1 MIKEMK
7 FTAVGDALIQ
17 KTFDTS
23 YAGAEIIKQYISQ
36 GDARFFNYETTINE
50 VGECCASQFSGGS
63 YLRADKG
70 TLDTMKEY
78 GFNITSF
85 NNNHV
90 MDFSYGGLLA
100 TLKAMNESEFVHGGV
115 GISLE
120 EASRP
125 VYLDT
130 ENGRVA
136 MISVNTTFHSPMMAG
151 NTSPNFPGRPGINGL
166 RINESIVVTEEQMK
180 VVKEIAAQSQINA
193 QKDIER
199 REGYWGGVQE
209 GVANLGYMQFELGEQ
224 TARKTVINAADLKR
238 IGASIE
244 EALANADYV
253 MVSLHSHEIEGD
265 SKENPAAF
273 VKEFAHFC
281 IDKGAHAIVGHGPHL
296 MRPIEIYKKRPIFYS
311 LGDFVL
317 QLNDI
322 PCAPADFYEQYG
334 LTPEHTMEELLN
346 KRSNN
351 GTRGLMYNRKMFEAF
366 IPYWETEDGDLTY
379 LELLPIEL
387 GFDMIDEKRG
397 IPYLP
402 ENTDFMRRLEE
413 ISAPYGTKFKTENG
427 VITCEL

>member
-1 MIKEMK
+1 MSKKMK

-17 KTFDTS
+17 KPFDTS
-23 YAGAEIIKQYISQ
+23 YSGANEIKNYIAK

-50 VGECCASQFSGGS
+50 VGECPASQFSGGS
-63 YLRADKG
+63 YLRADKE

-100 TLKAMNESEFVHGGV
+100 TLKAMNESGLVHGGV
-115 GISLE
+115 GQCME
-120 EASRP
+120 EAAKP

-136 MISVNTTFHSPMMAG
+136 MISVNTTFHPPMLAG
-151 NTSPNFPGRPGINGL
+151 NTSKHFPGRPGINGL
-166 RINESIVVTEEQMK
+166 RVNESIIVTEEQMK
-180 VVKEIAAQSQINA
+180 VVKEIAFQSKINA

-209 GVANLGYMQFELGEQ
+209 GIANLGSMQFELGDE
-224 TARKTVINAADLKR
+224 TARKTVINEMDLRR
-238 IGASIE
+238 IQESIQKATE
-244 EALANADYV
+244 NADYV

-265 SKENPAAF
+265 KKENPAAF

-281 IDKGAHAIVGHGPHL
+281 IDNGAHAIVGHGPHL

-334 LTPEHTMEELLN
+334 LTPENTMEELLN

-366 IPYWETEDGDLTY
+366 IPYWETENGDLTY

-402 ENTDFMRRLEE
+402 SDDSFMKRLEA
-413 ISAPYGTKFKTENG
+413 ISAPYGTKFKTEKG

>member
-1 MIKEMK
+1 MSNKMK

-17 KTFDTS
+17 KTFDTI
-23 YAGAEIIKQYISQ
+23 YGGAEEIKKHIAR
-36 GDARFFNYETTINE
+36 GDVRFFNYETTINE

-63 YLRADKG
+63 YLRADKE

-100 TLKAMNESEFVHGGV
+100 TLKAMNESEIVHGGV
-115 GISLE
+115 GTSLE
-120 EASRP
+120 EASKP

-136 MISVNTTFHSPMMAG
+136 MISVNTTFQSPMMAG

-166 RINESIVVTEEQMK
+166 RVSESIIVTEEQMK
-180 VVKEIAAQSQINA
+180 VVKEIATQSQINA

-199 REGYWGGVQE
+199 REGYWGGIQE
-209 GVANLGYMQFELGEQ
+209 GIANLGSMQFEVGEK
-224 TARKTVINAADLKR
+224 TARKTVINANDLKR
-238 IGASIE
+238 IQGSIK
-244 EALANADYV
+244 EALDNADYV
-253 MVSLHSHEIEGD
+253 IVSLHSHEIEGD

-281 IDKGAHAIVGHGPHL
+281 IDQGAHAIVGHGPHL

-366 IPYWETEDGDLTY
+366 IPYWETENGDLTY

-387 GFDMIDEKRG
+387 GFDMDDEHRG

-402 ENTDFMRRLEE
+402 KNADFMKRLEE

>member
-1 MIKEMK
+1 
-7 FTAVGDALIQ
+7 
-17 KTFDTS
+17 
-23 YAGAEIIKQYISQ
+23 
-36 GDARFFNYETTINE
+36 
-50 VGECCASQFSGGS
+50 
-63 YLRADKG
+63 
-70 TLDTMKEY
+70 
-78 GFNITSF
+78 
-85 NNNHV
+85 
-90 MDFSYGGLLA
+90 
-100 TLKAMNESEFVHGGV
+100 
-115 GISLE
+115 
-120 EASRP
+120 
-125 VYLDT
+125 
-130 ENGRVA
+130 
-136 MISVNTTFHSPMMAG
+136 
-151 NTSPNFPGRPGINGL
+151 
-166 RINESIVVTEEQMK
+166 
-180 VVKEIAAQSQINA
+180 
-193 QKDIER
+193 
-199 REGYWGGVQE
+199 
-209 GVANLGYMQFELGEQ
+209 
-224 TARKTVINAADLKR
+224 
-238 IGASIE
+238 
-244 EALANADYV
+244 

-281 IDKGAHAIVGHGPHL
+281 IDQGAHAIVGHGPHL

-322 PCAPADFYEQYG
+322 TCAPADFYEQYG

-387 GFDMIDEKRG
+387 GFDMMDEERG

-402 ENTDFMRRLEE
+402 QNIDFMKRLEE